1 MKVKILSPQEA
12 ANLIEDN
19 VTVAST
25 GFAFAGTAEDIFLA
39 IENRFLRE
47 EQPCNLTW
55 VYSSAQGDMQGRG
68 LEHLAHPGLI
78 KTIVGGYFGQIPL
91 ITKLVESEELA
102 AYNFPQGQIA
112 QLYRSIALGQ
122 PGLIS
127 QVGLH
132 TFVDPRIEGGKVSQR
147 ATEDLVEII
156 SISGKDWLLYKTYPI
171 DVAIIRATTADEHGN
186 LYMEREALRLET
198 LTLAMAAKRDGGKV
212 IAQVEYVAE
221 IRSLPA
227 RLVEIPGVMVDAVVV
242 SENPVSHH
250 SQTINEVYNPSILG
264 EFRSSVNTIK
274 ELPYGLRK
282 IIARR
287 ATMEL
292 CGKETINLGTGM
304 PEGIGSVLFEEGRL
318 GSVYSTIESG
328 VFGGIP
334 KLAPDFGTAYNP
346 DAIIRHDD
354 QFVYYGSGGIDVAFL
369 GFAEIDNTGSVN
381 VSKFGGRLFGCGG
394 FIDISQNAK
403 KVIFCGTFTSGGLEA
418 DVNENGI
425 EIVNEG
431 RYNKF
436 VKSIEQIT
444 FNGEFAIRS
453 GHSVFYITERCV
465 FELTESGLKLIEIA
479 PGIDLQKDILSCMEF
494 VPLVSS
500 DLKEMPNEIFKYNR
514 ERSG

>member
-1 MKVKILSPQEA
+1 
-12 ANLIEDN
+12 
-19 VTVAST
+19 
-25 GFAFAGTAEDIFLA
+25 
-39 IENRFLRE
+39 
-47 EQPCNLTW
+47 
-55 VYSSAQGDMQGRG
+55 
-68 LEHLAHPGLI
+68 
-78 KTIVGGYFGQIPL
+78 
-91 ITKLVESEELA
+91 
-102 AYNFPQGQIA
+102 
-112 QLYRSIALGQ
+112 
-122 PGLIS
+122 
-127 QVGLH
+127 
-132 TFVDPRIEGGKVSQR
+132 
-147 ATEDLVEII
+147 
-156 SISGKDWLLYKTYPI
+156 
-171 DVAIIRATTADEHGN
+171 
-186 LYMEREALRLET
+186 
-198 LTLAMAAKRDGGKV
+198 
-212 IAQVEYVAE
+212 
-221 IRSLPA
+221 
-227 RLVEIPGVMVDAVVV
+227 
-242 SENPVSHH
+242 
-250 SQTINEVYNPSILG
+250 
-264 EFRSSVNTIK
+264 
-274 ELPYGLRK
+274 GLRK

-318 GSVYSTIESG
+318 ASVYSTIESG

-334 KLAPDFGTAYNP
+334 KIAPDFGTAYNP

-444 FNGEFAIRS
+444 FNGEFAFRS